1 MNTSKAISI
10 LFIQGG
16 GKGWYQVDRPI
27 VASLEEILG
36 EPFRLYDPELYWD
49 ESYQDYGWIWQIGVE
64 LSKIQNPVVLLGHW
78 FGASMILKY
87 LTENPFAKIIWG
99 IFLLATPYWSG
110 DDDCIQGIKL
120 RDGFENNLCTEVPIF
135 FYHFQD
141 DQEVPITHLDHYMEH
156 LPFATYRTIKS
167 GGHQFV
173 DDMSLVAK
181 DITALLG

>member
-1 MNTSKAISI
+1 
-10 LFIQGG
+10 
-16 GKGWYQVDRPI
+16 
-27 VASLEEILG
+27 
-36 EPFRLYDPELYWD
+36 
-49 ESYQDYGWIWQIGVE
+49 
-64 LSKIQNPVVLLGHW
+64 
-78 FGASMILKY
+78 MILKY
-87 LTENPFAKIIWG
+87 LTENPFAKIIRG

-141 DQEVPITHLDHYMEH
+141 DQEVPIT
-156 LPFATYRTIKS
+156 PFRSLHGALAFCNLSNYKEWRA
-167 GGHQFV
+167 QFV